1 MEFIALV
8 LALIAVI
15 WARKANIR
23 SHEVNA
29 RLTQLE
35 ASLAGGARPVT
46 RPVDAP
52 IAPPIVP
59 ETATPETAER
69 TPSTPP
75 PLPPAGSR
83 YRETVDGDIPDTPLN
98 LLHRL
103 APDSRNASAPAG
115 WCGSA
120 D

>member
-83 YRETVDGDIPDTPLN
+83 YRETVDGDIPDTP
-98 LLHRL
+98 
-103 APDSRNASAPAG
+103 AEPAAQAG
-115 WCGSA
+115 PGFEERIGTRWVVWVG
-120 D
+120 